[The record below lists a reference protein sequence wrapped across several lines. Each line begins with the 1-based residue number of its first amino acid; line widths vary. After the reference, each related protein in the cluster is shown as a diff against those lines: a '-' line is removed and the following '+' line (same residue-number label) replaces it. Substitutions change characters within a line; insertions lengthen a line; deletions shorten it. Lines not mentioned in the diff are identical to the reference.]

1 MSGENLDH
9 VLADRPADHAEG
21 RSPEQRS
28 PHDDMSMAASTR
40 PRAID
45 LRVIGAAVGGWGL
58 ILLAFWVVFA
68 GDPGMVE
75 TLLVVSGV
83 SVAILG
89 MICGLG
95 YLANQTRFPSDRP
108 VPGSFSEFLHS
119 DVQTCTGHLQGRDLL
134 FLVGGISA
142 GLAVGGVGF
151 AIIVALVS

>member
-1 MSGENLDH
+1 MSGENSDS
-9 VLADRPADHAEG
+9 VVADPVTDHAGG
-21 RSPEQRS
+21 RSLDAPS
-28 PHDDMSMAASTR
+28 PDADVSVPAGAR

-45 LRVIGAAVGGWGL
+45 LRVIGAAVGGWGV
-58 ILLAFWVVFA
+58 IVLAFWVVFA

-75 TLLVVSGV
+75 TLLAVSGV
-83 SVAILG
+83 SVVIVG

-108 VPGSFSEFLHS
+108 VHVSFSEFLRS

-134 FLVGGISA
+134 LLVGGISA
-142 GLAVGGVGF
+142 GLAAGGVGF